1 MKNIITT
8 KTTYAITSAAAW
20 AVVGICACDFK
31 HRYLADKKGKEFVK
45 RSV

>member
-20 AVVGICACDFK
+20 AVVGVCTHGIQ
-31 HRYLADKKGKEFVK
+31 RGYVTDKKGKAFVK